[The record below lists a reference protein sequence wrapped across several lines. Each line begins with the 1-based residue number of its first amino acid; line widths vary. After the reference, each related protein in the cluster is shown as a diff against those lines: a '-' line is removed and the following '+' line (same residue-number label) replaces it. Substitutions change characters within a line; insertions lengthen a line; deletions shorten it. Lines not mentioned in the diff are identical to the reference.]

1 MENSLTFENS
11 TIFLG
16 YVVVAVVIVIN
27 FVISGFD

>member
-1 MENSLTFENS
+1 MENSLTFGNS

-16 YVVVAVVIVIN
+16 YVVVDVVIVIN